1 MYYISLVDEMKE
13 YEMKRDYVNV
23 FKALSDP
30 NRIRIVK
37 MLSER
42 ELCMCEVREILD
54 LSNST
59 VSKHLTIL
67 RDAGL
72 VLDSKDGKWVNFQIN
87 NKSEQRFV
95 RSLLGLIKSS
105 FDDDEDV
112 QDDAKKLHRVN
123 RIKIC
128 NR

>member
-1 MYYISLVDEMKE
+1 
-13 YEMKRDYVNV
+13 MKRDYVNV

-30 NRIRIVK
+30 NRIRIMK

-42 ELCMCEVREILD
+42 ELCMCEVREMLN

-67 RDAGL
+67 RDANL
-72 VLDSKDGKWVNFQIN
+72 LLDSKDGKWVNFQLN
-87 NKSEQRFV
+87 DKSEQKFI
-95 RSLLGLIKSS
+95 RSVITLIKNS
-105 FDDDEDV
+105 FEDDEAV
-112 QDDAKKLHRVN
+112 QDDSKKLHRVD

-128 NR
+128 KL

>member
-1 MYYISLVDEMKE
+1 L
-13 YEMKRDYVNV
+13 KRDYVNV

-42 ELCMCEVREILD
+42 ELCMCEVREVLD

-72 VLDSKDGKWVNFQIN
+72 ILDSKDGKWVNFQLN
-87 NKSEQRFV
+87 NKSEQKFV
-95 RSLLGLIKSS
+95 RSLLGLIKNS
-105 FDDDEDV
+105 FDDDEAI
-112 QDDAKKLHRVN
+112 QDDTKKLPKVN

>member
-1 MYYISLVDEMKE
+1 
-13 YEMKRDYVNV
+13 MKREYVNV

-30 NRIRIVK
+30 NRIRIIK

-42 ELCMCEVREILD
+42 ELCMCEVREMLN

-67 RDAGL
+67 RDANL
-72 VLDSKDGKWVNFQIN
+72 LLDSKDGKWVNFQLN
-87 NKSEQRFV
+87 DKSEQKFI
-95 RSLLGLIKSS
+95 RSLIALIKNS
-105 FDDDEDV
+105 FEDDEVV
-112 QDDAKKLHRVN
+112 QEDSKKLHRVN

-128 NR
+128 KI

>member
-1 MYYISLVDEMKE
+1 
-13 YEMKRDYVNV
+13 MKREHVNV

-30 NRIRIVK
+30 NRIRIMK
-37 MLSER
+37 MVVER
-42 ELCMCEVREILD
+42 ELCLCELREILD

-72 VLDSKDGKWVNFQIN
+72 LLDSKDGKWVNFRLN
-87 NKSEQRFV
+87 DKSEHRFI
-95 RSLLGLIKSS
+95 RSVISLMKNS
-105 FDDDEDV
+105 FDDEAMQEDL
-112 QDDAKKLHRVN
+112 KKVRKVD

-128 NR
+128 NL

>member
-1 MYYISLVDEMKE
+1 
-13 YEMKRDYVNV
+13 MKREYVNV

-42 ELCMCEVREILD
+42 ELCMCEIREMLN

-67 RDAGL
+67 RDANL
-72 VLDSKDGKWVNFQIN
+72 LLDSKDGKWVNFQLN
-87 NKSEQRFV
+87 DKSEQKFI
-95 RSLLGLIKSS
+95 RSIITIIKNS
-105 FDDDEDV
+105 FEDDEAIQEDL
-112 QDDAKKLHRVN
+112 KKVHRVN
-123 RIKIC
+123 RKKIC
-128 NR
+128 NI

>member
-1 MYYISLVDEMKE
+1 
-13 YEMKRDYVNV
+13 MKREHVNV

-30 NRIRIVK
+30 NRIRIMK
-37 MLSER
+37 MLTDR

-72 VLDSKDGKWVNFQIN
+72 LLDSKDGKWVNFRLN
-87 NKSEQRFV
+87 NKSEHRFI
-95 RSLLGLIKSS
+95 RSAISLMKNS
-105 FDDDEDV
+105 FDDDEVV
-112 QDDAKKLHRVN
+112 QEDLKKVARVD

-128 NR
+128 NL